1 MKTRLFL
8 LFGLLG
14 WGLLALLTVSSTL
27 GQDSLICRLTFLA
40 YNAKEELPNQPIIR
54 GDLLLE
60 LSVTGEVSGEL
71 LAPRSTDPDAD
82 PNAEQPVLAS
92 VVGQHNGR
100 AINLVFES
108 LAIRF
113 GETLVLPTN
122 DEAVT
127 YPTGLPLF
135 ATGTSVAEVGL
146 CTGMWGG
153 TYVTADPI
161 TGGQWFGVAP

>member
-1 MKTRLFL
+1 MKARALIFT
-8 LFGLLG
+8 GLLG
-14 WGLLALLTVSSTL
+14 WGILALLTFTSVL
-27 GQDSLICRLTFLA
+27 GQDTLSCRVTFLA

-60 LSVTGEVSGEL
+60 LDVTGSLRGEL
-71 LAPRSTDPDAD
+71 LSDTTSAGAD
-82 PNAEQPVLAS
+82 EEPVVLAT

-100 AINLVFES
+100 AINFVFEALS
-108 LAIRF
+108 IRF
-113 GETLVLPTN
+113 GEALVVPPDSDTV
-122 DEAVT
+122 A

-135 ATGTSVAEVGL
+135 ATGTGVAEIGL

-161 TGGQWFGVAP
+161 TGGQWFAVAP